1 MVDLRTVLHLL
12 GLLLAV
18 FGVALLAPA
27 ALDAFAGSQNWIAFL
42 ISAGVT
48 FFVGVAMAVSCAE
61 RGARRVGVREAFFIT
76 TVIWV
81 VSPLF
86 GALPFVLGA
95 PGARFVDAYFEA
107 MSGLTTTGATVFV
120 GLEQMPPGFLLW
132 RALMQWFGGIGI
144 IVVALAVFP
153 SLGVG
158 GMQLFK
164 SESFDTQGKILPRA
178 SAIAASVSWVYL
190 ALTILCALAYSA
202 AGMDGFDAITHA
214 MTTIA
219 TGGFANYDASFGVF
233 GPEAEYAAILFMA
246 LASLPLVRFVQL
258 LQREGR
264 RAIVTD
270 TQIATFL
277 GLVAVIVAS
286 VAAWRLWQG
295 QGPPEEV
302 FRRTFFNALSVMTGT
317 GYASEDYDA
326 WGAAPVAALFFAGL
340 IGGCSGSATCAI
352 KVFRF
357 QVLVS
362 AVRAQV
368 RAIHTPS
375 GVFFIRYEGRKVDDA
390 VLSSVI
396 SFFYFFGLTL
406 AVVTVALAMM
416 GLDPITALSGAAS
429 ALANIGPGF
438 GPEIGPAGNFAN
450 LPDQAKWLLS
460 ATMVVGR
467 LEVLSVFVLF
477 TAAYWRP

>member
-1 MVDLRTVLHLL
+1 MVDLRTVSYLL
-12 GLLLAV
+12 GLLLAL
-18 FGVALLAPA
+18 FGATMLAPA
-27 ALDAFAGSQNWIAFL
+27 AVDALDGSGNWPAFL

-48 FFVGVAMAVSCAE
+48 SFVGVGMALACGDRE
-61 RGARRVGVREAFFIT
+61 GRRVGVREAFFIT

-81 VSPLF
+81 VSPMF

-107 MSGLTTTGATVFV
+107 MSGLTTTGATVFA
-120 GLEQMPPGFLLW
+120 GLEFMPPGVLLW
-132 RALMQWFGGIGI
+132 RAMMQWFGGIGI
-144 IVVALAVFP
+144 IVVALAIFP

-178 SAIAASVSWVYL
+178 SAIAESVSWVYV

-202 AGMDGFDAITHA
+202 AGMEGFDAITHA

-219 TGGFANYDASFGVF
+219 TGGFANHDASFGAF
-233 GPEAEYAAILFMA
+233 GPEAEYVAILFMA

-258 LQREGR
+258 LGRGGRE
-264 RAIVTD
+264 AMLSD

-277 GLVAVIVAS
+277 GIVAAIVAA

-302 FRRTFFNALSVMTGT
+302 FRRTLFNALSVITGT
-317 GYASEDYDA
+317 GYASEDYGA
-326 WGAAPVAALFFAGL
+326 WGALPVAALFFAGL

-368 RAIHTPS
+368 KSIHSPS
-375 GVFFIRYEGRKVDDA
+375 GVFFIRFEGRRVDDA
-390 VLSSVI
+390 VLSSII

-406 AVVTVALAMM
+406 VIVTVALAMM

-438 GPEIGPAGNFAN
+438 GPEIGPSGNFAN
-450 LPDQAKWLLS
+450 LPDQAKWLLA
-460 ATMVVGR
+460 ATMLVGR
-467 LEVLSVFVLF
+467 LELLSVFVLF